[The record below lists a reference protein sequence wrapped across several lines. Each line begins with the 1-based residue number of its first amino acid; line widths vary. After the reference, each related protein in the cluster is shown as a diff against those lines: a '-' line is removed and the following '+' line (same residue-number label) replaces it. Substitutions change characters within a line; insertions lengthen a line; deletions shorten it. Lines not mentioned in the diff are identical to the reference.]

1 VNSINDP
8 IFRVIVND
16 YFDADGGLSVSVSVS
31 VSLTSVTLHRC
42 SSASW

>member
-16 YFDADGGLSVSVSVS
+16 YFDADGGLSVAVS